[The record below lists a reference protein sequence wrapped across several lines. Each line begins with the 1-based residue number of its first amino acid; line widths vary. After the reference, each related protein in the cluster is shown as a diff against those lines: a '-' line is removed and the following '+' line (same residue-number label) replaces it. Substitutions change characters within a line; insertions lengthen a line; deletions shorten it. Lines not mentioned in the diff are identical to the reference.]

1 MSDKTSDITV
11 MDPINANTKPELRQ
25 RPIKTALTEPELRQ
39 QPTEM
44 ALTEP
49 ELRQQLTE
57 STLTELELSQT
68 KLETDKNRG
77 GRPRKAPDVTPW
89 TVRGVDLETRT
100 AIEKAA
106 TRTGK
111 TIGQYMNEDLR
122 QYAQEQLKKGNQPP
136 MKQEDL
142 RTELDDIKGMITQLA
157 DRIPIQE
164 KKGFFQRLFG

>member
-1 MSDKTSDITV
+1 MLPDRTSDITV
-11 MDPINANTKPELRQ
+11 MDSNDMRTKPKFSQQAVETAPTEL
-25 RPIKTALTEPELRQ
+25 ELSQ

-49 ELRQQLTE
+49 EL
-57 STLTELELSQT
+57 SQI
-68 KLETDKNRG
+68 KPEIDKNKG
-77 GRPRKAPDVTPW
+77 GRPRKAPNVTPW
-89 TVRGVDLETRT
+89 TVRGVDMETRT

-142 RTELDDIKGMITQLA
+142 RTELDDIKGLITQLA
-157 DRIPIQE
+157 DRIPVQE
-164 KKGFFQRLFG
+164 KRGFFQRLFG

>member
-1 MSDKTSDITV
+1 MAEN
-11 MDPINANTKPELRQ
+11 NALTKPELRQ
-25 RPIKTALTEPELRQ
+25 QPEKTTLTEPELRQ
-39 QPTEM
+39 QSTEM

-49 ELRQQLTE
+49 KI
-57 STLTELELSQT
+57 SQT
-68 KLETDKNRG
+68 KLETDKNKG

-122 QYAQEQLKKGNQPP
+122 QYAQEQLKKGDQPP
-136 MKQEDL
+136 MRQEDI

-157 DRIPIQE
+157 DRMPVQD
-164 KKGFFQRLFG
+164 KRGFFQRLFG

>member
-1 MSDKTSDITV
+1 
-11 MDPINANTKPELRQ
+11 MDPIDMHTKPELSQ
-25 RPIKTALTEPELRQ
+25 QPTDMASTEPEFGQ
-39 QPTEM
+39 QPTKM

-49 ELRQQLTE
+49 EI
-57 STLTELELSQT
+57 SQIKPAT
-68 KLETDKNRG
+68 GKNKG
-77 GRPRKAPDVTPW
+77 GRPRKAPDVIPW

-136 MKQEDL
+136 MHQEDL
-142 RTELDDIKGMITQLA
+142 RTELDDIKGLITQLA

-164 KKGFFQRLFG
+164 KRGFFQRLFG

>member
-1 MSDKTSDITV
+1 LFILEKYSNYVSGKTSDMTV
-11 MDPINANTKPELRQ
+11 MDPIDAHTEPELSQ
-25 RPIKTALTEPELRQ
+25 QTTKTALT
-39 QPTEM
+39 QP
-44 ALTEP
+44 
-49 ELRQQLTE
+49 
-57 STLTELELSQT
+57 ELSQQQEKLTLT
-68 KLETDKNRG
+68 KPLISQTKPEIDKNKG
-77 GRPRKAPDVTPW
+77 GRPRKAPDVIPW

-157 DRIPIQE
+157 DRIPMQE
-164 KKGFFQRLFG
+164 KRGFFQRLFG

>member
-1 MSDKTSDITV
+1 MSDKTSDIAV
-11 MDPINANTKPELRQ
+11 MDPIDMHTKPELS
-25 RPIKTALTEPELRQ
+25 Q

-44 ALTEP
+44 ASTKPEFGQQPTQMALTEP
-49 ELRQQLTE
+49 EI
-57 STLTELELSQT
+57 SQI
-68 KLETDKNRG
+68 KPETGKNKG
-77 GRPRKAPDVTPW
+77 GRPRKAPDVIPW
-89 TVRGVDLETRT
+89 TVRGVDLETRI

-136 MKQEDL
+136 MRQEDI
-142 RTELDDIKGMITQLA
+142 RTELDDIKGLITQLA

-164 KKGFFQRLFG
+164 KRGFFQRLFG

>member
-1 MSDKTSDITV
+1 MLKNFSNYVSDKTSDIIIMNPT
-11 MDPINANTKPELRQ
+11 DAHTKPELSQ
-25 RPIKTALTEPELRQ
+25 RFIKTTLTEPELSQQSSELALTEPEI
-39 QPTEM
+39 
-44 ALTEP
+44 
-49 ELRQQLTE
+49 
-57 STLTELELSQT
+57 SQT
-68 KLETDKNRG
+68 KPEIDKNKG

-157 DRIPIQE
+157 DRIPLQE
-164 KKGFFQRLFG
+164 KRGFFQRLFG

>member
-1 MSDKTSDITV
+1 MNQ
-11 MDPINANTKPELRQ
+11 INTNTKPDLQQYSIKKIMTETELSQ
-25 RPIKTALTEPELRQ
+25 QLAQTVLTEPELH
-39 QPTEM
+39 EHF
-44 ALTEP
+44 TEP
-49 ELRQQLTE
+49 V
-57 STLTELELSQT
+57 LTELELSQT
-68 KLETDKNRG
+68 KPGTGKNKG

-142 RTELDDIKGMITQLA
+142 RTELDDIKGMIAQLA
-157 DRIPIQE
+157 DRIPVQE
-164 KKGFFQRLFG
+164 KRGFFQRLFG

>member
-1 MSDKTSDITV
+1 VSDKTSDITV
-11 MDPINANTKPELRQ
+11 MDPTDALTKPEFSQQLT
-25 RPIKTALTEPELRQ
+25 KMTLTEPEI
-39 QPTEM
+39 
-44 ALTEP
+44 
-49 ELRQQLTE
+49 
-57 STLTELELSQT
+57 SQT
-68 KLETDKNRG
+68 KPEIDKNKG

-122 QYAQEQLKKGNQPP
+122 QYAQEHLKKGNQPP
-136 MKQEDL
+136 MKQDDL

-157 DRIPIQE
+157 DRIPLQE
-164 KKGFFQRLFG
+164 KRGFFQRLFG

>member
-11 MDPINANTKPELRQ
+11 MDPIDANTKPELRQ
-25 RPIKTALTEPELRQ
+25 QPLIMALTKPELRQ

-49 ELRQQLTE
+49 ELRQQFAE
-57 STLTELELSQT
+57 STLTEPELSQT
-68 KLETDKNRG
+68 KPETDKNKG

>member
-1 MSDKTSDITV
+1 MG
-11 MDPINANTKPELRQ
+11 PIDANTKPEF
-25 RPIKTALTEPELRQ
+25 RQ
-39 QPTEM
+39 QPIIM

-57 STLTELELSQT
+57 STLTEPELSQT
-68 KLETDKNRG
+68 KPETDKNRG

-100 AIEKAA
+100 AVEKAA
-106 TRTGK
+106 TRSGK

>member
-1 MSDKTSDITV
+1 MNPTNV
-11 MDPINANTKPELRQ
+11 NTKPELRQ
-25 RPIKTALTEPELRQ
+25 QPVEMTLTEPQLSQQLVKTTLTEPEIRQ
-39 QPTEM
+39 QATESAM
-44 ALTEP
+44 TEP
-49 ELRQQLTE
+49 EL
-57 STLTELELSQT
+57 SQA
-68 KLETDKNRG
+68 KLKIDKNRG
-77 GRPRKAPDVTPW
+77 GRPRKAPDVIPW

-111 TIGQYMNEDLR
+111 TIGQYMNEDIR

-157 DRIPIQE
+157 DRIPLQE
-164 KKGFFQRLFG
+164 KRGFFQRLFG

>member
-1 MSDKTSDITV
+1 VSDKTSDITV
-11 MDPINANTKPELRQ
+11 MDIINTNTKPGLRQ
-25 RPIKTALTEPELRQ
+25 RSVKTG
-39 QPTEM
+39 
-44 ALTEP
+44 LTEP

-57 STLTELELSQT
+57 PALTELELSQT
-68 KLETDKNRG
+68 KPETDKSKG

-111 TIGQYMNEDLR
+111 TIGQYMNEDVR

-136 MKQEDL
+136 MRQEDL

-157 DRIPIQE
+157 DRIPVQE
-164 KKGFFQRLFG
+164 KKGFFQRLFS